1 MTTKGKLFLIPC
13 PLGDLAPL
21 DSLSPQIKTAIEQQQ
36 HFIVENEKEARRF
49 IKRISPEKKQN
60 ELHLYP
66 RNRYTTEMRY
76 RRYVDVCESGT
87 SIGLISDAG
96 CPGIADPGGVI
107 VALAHQKNLHVVTL
121 VGPSSII
128 MALIASG
135 LNGQQFT
142 FLGYLTIA
150 AKERTQAIKK
160 LERAALQNQ
169 QTQLFI
175 ETPYRN
181 ISLLESLIQQLQP
194 STLLTLACDLSL
206 PTEWIKTYSIQHWKK
221 LKLDSYH
228 KRPAVFL
235 VHGPD

>member
-60 ELHLYP
+60 ELQLYP
-66 RNRYTTEMRY
+66 LNKYTTELEY
-76 RRYVDVCESGT
+76 RRYLDVCESGT

-107 VALAHQKNLHVVTL
+107 VALAHQKNIQVVPL
-121 VGPSSII
+121 VGHLP
-128 MALIASG
+128 
-135 LNGQQFT
+135 
-142 FLGYLTIA
+142 IA

>member
-1 MTTKGKLFLIPC
+1 M
-13 PLGDLAPL
+13 
-21 DSLSPQIKTAIEQQQ
+21 
-36 HFIVENEKEARRF
+36 
-49 IKRISPEKKQN
+49 
-60 ELHLYP
+60 
-66 RNRYTTEMRY
+66 
-76 RRYVDVCESGT
+76 
-87 SIGLISDAG
+87 
-96 CPGIADPGGVI
+96 
-107 VALAHQKNLHVVTL
+107 ALAHQKNIQVVPL
-121 VGPSSII
+121 VGPSSLL
-128 MALIASG
+128 MALMASG

-142 FLGYLTIA
+142 FHGYLPIA

-181 ISLLESLIQQLQP
+181 ISLLGSLIQQLQP